1 MTGRRPP
8 IQGFGSARAAMDVM
22 DDDALCLVLE
32 RVDSHVS
39 LICAAAVCKRWRR
52 AIADAAFLRRYR
64 SLHAPAVAGEFHNGA
79 WRSNE
84 GPVFVPSSPS
94 MVDARHLSL
103 DFLPNDPGAW
113 TVVDSRGSL
122 LLLLLMDM
130 RLLGNGF
137 PDMVI
142 CEPLTRRFEIISPP
156 AEHIKEGRSFLID
169 VTANETGGGISISNF
184 RVLCMFHCGDGVM
197 HTAML
202 TAGSSWSE
210 KSICHAVPNF
220 HSTKFLGR
228 AGGSRYFCVEGTSL
242 VILDG
247 STGDFTSSVFPAIGV
262 FDFDMER
269 CNFFVTELRD
279 GKPRIVTV
287 SHCTLKVFARLGNG
301 EWALEKSV
309 LLWQS
314 TRGLPGYNLL
324 FFHYDQDI
332 LTRGTGSVILS
343 PWSVVLCLQFAEKWR
358 YSINLE
364 TMEAERASCDMG
376 LMVYR
381 CDLPWPPVLHA
392 HLDR

>member
-1 MTGRRPP
+1 MAGRRPP

-22 DDDALCLVLE
+22 DDDALGLVLE

-39 LICAAAVCKRWRR
+39 LIGAAAVCRQWRR

-64 SLHAPAVAGEFHNGA
+64 SIHAPAVAGEFHNGP
-79 WRSNE
+79 WFSDE
-84 GPVFVPSSPS
+84 GPMFVPSSPS
-94 MVDARHLSL
+94 MVDARHFSL
-103 DFLPNDPGAW
+103 DFLPNDLGAW
-113 TVVDSRGSL
+113 IVVDSRGSL
-122 LLLLLMDM
+122 LLLLLLMDI
-130 RLLGNGF
+130 LGTGF
-137 PDMVI
+137 PDMIV
-142 CEPLTRRFEIISPP
+142 CEPLTRRFEMISPP
-156 AEHIKEGRSFLID
+156 AEHIKEGRSVLID
-169 VTANETGGGISISNF
+169 GTATEVGGRISISNF
-184 RVLCMFHCGDGVM
+184 RVLCMFHCSDGVM

-202 TAGSSWSE
+202 TVGSSWSE

-220 HSTKFLGR
+220 HSTKFLGH
-228 AGGSRYFCVEGTSL
+228 AGGFGYFCVEGRSL

-262 FDFDMER
+262 LNFYMDR

-279 GKPRIVTV
+279 GKPCIITV
-287 SHCTLKVFARLGNG
+287 SDITLKVFERLDSG

-309 LLWQS
+309 LLQEV
-314 TRGLPGYNLL
+314 TRGLPGYKPP
-324 FFHYDQDI
+324 FFYGDQDI
-332 LTRGTGSVILS
+332 LTRGTRSVILS
-343 PWSVVLCLQFAEKWR
+343 PRCEVLCPQFTEKWR
-358 YSINLE
+358 YSVNLE